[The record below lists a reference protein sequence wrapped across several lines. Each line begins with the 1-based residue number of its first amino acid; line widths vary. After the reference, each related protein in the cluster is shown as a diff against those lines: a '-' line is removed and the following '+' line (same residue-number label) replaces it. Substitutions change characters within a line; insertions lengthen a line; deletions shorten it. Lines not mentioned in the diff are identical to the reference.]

1 MHHVNN
7 HIDILIRPWLF
18 FGKPFPTAAI
28 SNQSGGGQFFRNVAT
43 TGSLCRSRPAE
54 AAARTSRPRPAAWSK
69 ISYIIEPLL

>member
-7 HIDILIRPWLF
+7 HIDILIRLWLF
-18 FGKPFPTAAI
+18 FGKPFPTVAFR
-28 SNQSGGGQFFRNVAT
+28 NQSGGGQFFRNVAT
-43 TGSLCRSRPAE
+43 TGSLGRSRPAE